1 MEQFL
6 KISGLVIG
14 VIAGLLGL
22 LKAILEIRKQY
33 REDKSL
39 STLLASRQVRIG
51 AGLAIIGLAALIGSA
66 WWLSRPATLLI
77 VQIWDVEQDEKHAII
92 ASQQFTDISGSILPD
107 DKLQQLGAWLV
118 EQVEHKYQLHAEE
131 LQISVHAPADLR
143 SQRLAIDVTPSGP
156 VQVYYWIVGDVKSRV
171 PLSEQALAEL
181 GEDFYLEISRPGYE
195 TKVIRVPWGQES
207 DTNFTMQPI
216 PVRIGIEDFEGQK
229 NSIATQ
235 LADYLTANSRFS
247 VTDPS
252 NLEKIKEK
260 IAEDKDLLAKNPAA
274 QIEVRSLGVDLIV
287 SGRNEAP

>member
-1 MEQFL
+1 MEPFL

-51 AGLAIIGLAALIGSA
+51 AGLAIIGLAALIGSV
-66 WWLSRPATLLI
+66 WWLSRPATLLV

-107 DKLQQLGAWLV
+107 DKLQQIGDWLV
-118 EQVEHKYQLHAEE
+118 GEVGKKYDLSAEE
-131 LQISVHAPADLR
+131 LQISVHVPADLR
-143 SQRLAIDVTPSGP
+143 SEMLTIDVTPSGP
-156 VQVYYWIVGDVKSRV
+156 VQVYYWTVGDVKSRV
-171 PLSEQALAEL
+171 LLSKQALAEL
-181 GEDFYLEISRPGYE
+181 GEDFYLEISRLGYE
-195 TKVIRVPWGQES
+195 TWVKQVPWGQEYDKNLTIQS
-207 DTNFTMQPI
+207 I
-216 PVRIGIEDFEGQK
+216 PVRIGIENFEGQK
-229 NSIATQ
+229 NSIAAQ
-235 LADYLTANSRFS
+235 LADYLAANSRFS

-260 IAEDKDLLAKNPAA
+260 IAEDKDSLAKNPAA
-274 QIEVRSLGVDLIV
+274 QIGVRSLGVNLIV
-287 SGRNEAP
+287 SGRYEAP